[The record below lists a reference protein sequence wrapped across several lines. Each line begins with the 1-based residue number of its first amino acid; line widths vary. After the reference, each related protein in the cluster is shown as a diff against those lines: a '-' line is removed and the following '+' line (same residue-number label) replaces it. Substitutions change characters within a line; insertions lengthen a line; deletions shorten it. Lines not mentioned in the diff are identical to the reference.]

1 MVEKIY
7 GIGEFWANRTPALHL
22 PGGRQLFVM
31 TGSTLWT
38 LDTASLQ
45 QSTLWKKKGWWRWW
59 WQLELPTRHA
69 KLQSECHHQQ
79 TNTQFFTGRMP
90 FCHPTNSVK
99 ALKAGM
105 YESSI
110 MIAFSTLTLQDG
122 RHKRHLITKNIA
134 WVMPKVCLRKTS
146 GGPRMCG
153 DWEKRCKLSKSRDRE
168 REHNSNSL
176 MPDSSVS
183 SVSLAKRNN
192 FGRCFSRLSYSSW
205 HVYTHTQTCLNSVQP
220 DWHSADVYLGQRGI
234 PKHHDTRWQRELS
247 IWYTIHHIF
256 SEYKPQLFFQNSLG
270 HGLLYKVA

>member
-45 QSTLWKKKGWWRWW
+45 QSTPWKKKGWWRWW

-90 FCHPTNSVK
+90 FLSCNQQCQSPQSRHVWEQ
-99 ALKAGM
+99 
-105 YESSI
+105 YYDC
-110 MIAFSTLTLQDG
+110 LQYSDTTG
-122 RHKRHLITKNIA
+122 R
-134 WVMPKVCLRKTS
+134 TS
-146 GGPRMCG
+146 QTASDHEKYRLSNAQSLSQE
-153 DWEKRCKLSKSRDRE
+153 DQWWTSHVWWLEKRCKLSKSRDRE